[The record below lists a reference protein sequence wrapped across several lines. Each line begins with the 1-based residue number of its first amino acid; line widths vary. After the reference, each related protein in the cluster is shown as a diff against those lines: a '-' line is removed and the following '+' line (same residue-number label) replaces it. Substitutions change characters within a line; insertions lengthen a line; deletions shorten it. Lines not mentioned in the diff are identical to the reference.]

1 VAWHHGRRHI
11 SAKITGEILWCFLG
25 GRVLK
30 NQATGVS
37 GELEFEGIV
46 RIVPSFSEKK

>member
-1 VAWHHGRRHI
+1 MV
-11 SAKITGEILWCFLG
+11 FLGG
-25 GRVLK
+25 GRVLE

-46 RIVPSFSEKK
+46 RIVPSFSEKKNNDQERSQ